1 MTKNEFLSPRWYGR
15 FVGLLLKVAL
25 AKGIRFESEKEV
37 TVANLLMKVMDS
49 DDPAVKNVVY
59 KLMQKWSDTKKIE
72 DEQGV
77 VISKELDESLQ
88 KKGQREANIVFRDWS
103 ISRLLEEVDLCA
115 EEDAR
120 LAVEKKKRRK
130 LTTVVLSCLS
140 AVVLFIVIFNL
151 PYFKE
156 LRYYHKVVDSYSVGM
171 CRDYY
176 EEYPVGRH
184 YEDVLNHEVRIS
196 SSPIKPVTKYLH
208 MFPGGKYEN
217 RMNLI
222 CDSLWDRQIAVYR
235 QKDKSGIVPEAEE
248 YMASMLQYMKQ
259 NRINTVR
266 LKISP
271 HINLKDYNEYDES
284 VRMLLE
290 LFWEEEFPLEEN
302 MLSLKDNFTTEDR
315 SVLIDIL
322 SEGVEDSFGRLFSS
336 DFINVQEYSDAD
348 KISPVLS
355 FEYFIGNR
363 LEYDDEDGLEIPSI
377 WTYYE
382 NNIPKNYIL
391 AIDVKF
397 NVIFSIPASDVQY
410 VYSEIGDPGS
420 EISGILSISDGYRRM
435 TQKCFAKFS
444 NKMSMNLGLDPVY
457 SLDII

>member
-1 MTKNEFLSPRWYGR
+1 
-15 FVGLLLKVAL
+15 
-25 AKGIRFESEKEV
+25 
-37 TVANLLMKVMDS
+37 
-49 DDPAVKNVVY
+49 
-59 KLMQKWSDTKKIE
+59 
-72 DEQGV
+72 
-77 VISKELDESLQ
+77 
-88 KKGQREANIVFRDWS
+88 
-103 ISRLLEEVDLCA
+103 
-115 EEDAR
+115 
-120 LAVEKKKRRK
+120 
-130 LTTVVLSCLS
+130 
-140 AVVLFIVIFNL
+140 
-151 PYFKE
+151 
-156 LRYYHKVVDSYSVGM
+156 
-171 CRDYY
+171 
-176 EEYPVGRH
+176 
-184 YEDVLNHEVRIS
+184 
-196 SSPIKPVTKYLH
+196 
-208 MFPGGKYEN
+208 
-217 RMNLI
+217 
-222 CDSLWDRQIAVYR
+222 
-235 QKDKSGIVPEAEE
+235 
-248 YMASMLQYMKQ
+248 
-259 NRINTVR
+259 
-266 LKISP
+266 
-271 HINLKDYNEYDES
+271 
-284 VRMLLE
+284 
-290 LFWEEEFPLEEN
+290 

-363 LEYDDEDGLEIPSI
+363 LEYGDEDGLEIPSI